1 MTDARYMELNKIAN
15 EIFNENM
22 VRELKEGYDKF
33 PPASRRLA
41 QTIFPTDGAA
51 RLLEGCSIWVAAA
64 THLGSGRCRAAV
76 AGGSGDPQLSVAD
89 FRTLRRLL
97 GPKGEGPGCKRRFL
111 SRVHGDPMHLSGD
124 ERMLYM

>member
-1 MTDARYMELNKIAN
+1 MELNKIAN

-51 RLLEGCSIWVAAA
+51 GLLEGCIIWVAA
-64 THLGSGRCRAAV
+64 CAAA
-76 AGGSGDPQLSVAD
+76 AGGSCDPQLSLPQTV
-89 FRTLRRLL
+89 
-97 GPKGEGPGCKRRFL
+97 GP
-111 SRVHGDPMHLSGD
+111 
-124 ERMLYM
+124 